1 MIETKQSHLKIKA
14 DSHPGLGGKQNEDRY
29 RICSCQLSPKDKTA
43 STLAVLCDGIGGHKA
58 GEVAAQMG
66 VNIITETILEG
77 DAKKPLEIIQKA
89 IVRASE
95 AIYQTSLTNQGPSGM
110 GATAAIAWII
120 KDHLY
125 TANLGDSRI
134 YLLRDGHIIQLT
146 TDHTWVQEAFEEGL
160 IDEADRMT
168 HPNAH
173 VIRRYLGAKNA
184 PKPDFRMWY
193 FEGES
198 DSEALKNQG
207 LRLKDGD
214 TILLCSDGLTD
225 LVGDREIH
233 EVVKNN
239 TLDAAVEKLI
249 GISNARGGHDNIT
262 VILMNVPSTGVFNKS
277 KKQRVFKGCLYTL
290 IILSALITIITY
302 GWRWWRNRLEN
313 IEFSTPGV
321 TYPVNV
327 GTDEFLFTETTFPE
341 FTQTPTVQQATSFPT
356 LGPTITPWPTNTIE
370 P

>member
-1 MIETKQSHLKIKA
+1 MIETKQSHLEIKA
-14 DSHPGLGGKQNEDRY
+14 DSHPGMGGKQNEDRY
-29 RICSCQLSPKDKTA
+29 RICFCQLSRKDRTL

-58 GEVAAQMG
+58 GEIAAQMG
-66 VNIITETILEG
+66 VSIITETILES

-95 AIYQTSLTNQGPSGM
+95 AVYQTSLTDQGRSGM

-120 KDHLY
+120 KDRLY

-146 TDHTWVQEAFEEGL
+146 TDHTWVQEAYEKGL
-160 IDEADRMT
+160 IDEGDRMA

-173 VIRRYLGAKNA
+173 VIRRYLGTKSA

-198 DSEALKNQG
+198 DSEALQNQG
-207 LRLKDGD
+207 LQLRAGD
-214 TILLCSDGLTD
+214 TLLLCSDGLTD
-225 LVGDREIH
+225 LVEDHEIQ
-233 EVVKNN
+233 EVIKNN

-262 VILMNVPSTGVFNKS
+262 VILMNVPSEGVFKKS
-277 KKQRVFKGCLYTL
+277 KKQRIFMGCLYTL
-290 IILSALITIITY
+290 IVLSALITVLNF
-302 GWRWWRNRLEN
+302 GWRWWQNRLDH
-313 IEFSTPGV
+313 IELQPPRV
-321 TYPVNV
+321 TDTIAVEV
-327 GTDEFLFTETTFPE
+327 EEFQFTETPFPE
-341 FTQTPTVQQATSFPT
+341 FTQTPIQERSTELSTQR
-356 LGPTITPWPTNTIE
+356 PTITPWPTNTTG

>member
-1 MIETKQSHLKIKA
+1 MIETKQSHFEIKA

-29 RICSCQLSPKDKTA
+29 RICSCQLSPKGKTA
-43 STLAVLCDGIGGHKA
+43 SALAVLCDGIGGHKA

-66 VNIITETILEG
+66 VNIITETILESDG
-77 DAKKPLEIIQKA
+77 KKPIEIIQKA

-95 AIYQTSLTNQGPSGM
+95 AICQTSLTDQGRSGM

-120 KDHLY
+120 KDRLY

-146 TDHTWVQEAFEEGL
+146 TDHTWVQEAYEEGL

-173 VIRRYLGAKNA
+173 VIRRYLGAKNT

-207 LRLKDGD
+207 LRLKGGD

-225 LVGDREIH
+225 LVVDREIQD
-233 EVVKNN
+233 VIQNN
-239 TLDAAVEKLI
+239 TLDAAVEQLI

-262 VILMNVPSTGVFNKS
+262 VILMKVPSTGVFNKS
-277 KKQRVFKGCLYTL
+277 KKQRIFMGCLIVL
-290 IILSALITIITY
+290 IVLSALITVFTF
-302 GWRWWRNRLEN
+302 GWRWRRNRQDN
-313 IEFSTPGV
+313 IE
-321 TYPVNV
+321 
-327 GTDEFLFTETTFPE
+327 L
-341 FTQTPTVQQATSFPT
+341 QTPKATFTITIDAEAFQFTVTPIPDPT
-356 LGPTITPWPTNTIE
+356 QNLIEGSTHSPTQKPTITPWPTNTIE